1 MQHKAATLG
10 TRNNKMSPAA
20 EENAAELPEVF
31 SKLKSLLAARRIA
44 RKNLTPGA
52 KVRPRRGTHRAVKT
66 EL

>member
-20 EENAAELPEVF
+20 EENAAELSEVF
-31 SKLKSLLAARRIA
+31 SKLKSLLAAIA